1 MLNKLKL
8 ELITRYDADGDGAIT
23 LEELINGMTEFKD
36 FTREQA
42 SYAFEL
48 ADVNNDG
55 KIDIAEFVSLMFPSA
70 KER

>member
-1 MLNKLKL
+1 M
-8 ELITRYDADGDGAIT
+8 
-23 LEELINGMTEFKD
+23 EELINGMTEFKD